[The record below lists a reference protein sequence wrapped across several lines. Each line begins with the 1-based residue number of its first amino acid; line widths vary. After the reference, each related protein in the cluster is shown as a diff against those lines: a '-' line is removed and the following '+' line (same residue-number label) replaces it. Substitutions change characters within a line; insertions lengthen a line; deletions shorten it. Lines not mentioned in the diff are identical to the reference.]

1 MAYDDRSIIE
11 TKEKKNEF
19 ESYIYDMRDKLSSQG
34 ILHNYI
40 EPAKIQPFLQE
51 LAKGEEWLYGE
62 GQNQV
67 KDVYE
72 AKITALKKVGEPVKT
87 RYFIYQNIP
96 AYLSQIQ
103 TTIQT
108 STTFIETL
116 VMIK

>member
-62 GQNQV
+62 GQNQG
-67 KDVYE
+67 KQQ
-72 AKITALKKVGEPVKT
+72 KKVLDFCSSLMKKRP
-87 RYFIYQNIP
+87 RNSN
-96 AYLSQIQ
+96 L
-103 TTIQT
+103 
-108 STTFIETL
+108 
-116 VMIK
+116 